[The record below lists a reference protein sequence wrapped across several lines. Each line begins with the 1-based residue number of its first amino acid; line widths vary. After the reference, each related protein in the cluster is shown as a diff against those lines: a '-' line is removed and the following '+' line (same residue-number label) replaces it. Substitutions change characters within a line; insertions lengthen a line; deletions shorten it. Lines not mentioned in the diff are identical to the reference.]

1 MAGFQRRAWGN
12 KPTTQ
17 TQSSTSDKWNLTVK
31 SAKYGKNGDIGF
43 KLGGFNYQ
51 DLSIINKINP
61 DVFFVKQGTMDK
73 AVWLWIK
80 SGKMDEFMA
89 DVAPL
94 ENALTSS
101 GHYSDA
107 SIKSF
112 CEKIENY
119 AESTPTEEEIAAN
132 NEKIATNWKELL
144 STMTDPEV
152 RKKFLAFQTT
162 YTCMTQFKDAAL
174 SPSNVI
180 SVLAADPQAT
190 FVTDKNTWQTKF
202 LRQVQPNAP
211 FVIIVKAE
219 NSLPPFN
226 LLNQD
231 PVVKASGGWNALVK
245 KSGGPWYGEAFA
257 AIKRVRLNNNLK
269 TAFYKSKVYDV
280 RYTTPIDP
288 SKDPFMEIPN
298 LINNLTG
305 EINIAAKAMLDK
317 EAMANGIEP
326 MDYDDKREGIT
337 TSEELTAFKDF
348 ILKKCKKLNINV
360 PEVGSD
366 ADVVANAVYAYAY
379 AKAESLNK
387 LQTKAKEAFANAVC
401 YAIAATF
408 DIQSNKVA
416 SCAQFF
422 SNLNPEHVETIAMDS
437 FETYKSLA
445 NFSLRE
451 DVGAQHVMS
460 FDEYSN
466 LLVGQSRNRKR
477 IKNKFDDMSSRMNA
491 L

>member
-17 TQSSTSDKWNLTVK
+17 SQASTSDKWNLTVK
-31 SAKYGKNGDIGF
+31 SAKYSKNGDIGF

-51 DLSIINKINP
+51 DLSAINKINP
-61 DVFFVKQGTMDK
+61 DVFFVKQGAMDK

-94 ENALTSS
+94 ESALTSS
-101 GHYSDA
+101 GHYSND

-119 AESTPTEEEIAAN
+119 AESVPTEEEISAN

-162 YTCMTQFKDAAL
+162 YACMTRFKSAAL
-174 SPSNVI
+174 SPNNVI

-190 FVTDKNTWQTKF
+190 FVTDKNTWETKF
-202 LRQVQPNAP
+202 LRRVQPNAP
-211 FVIIVKAE
+211 FVIIIKAE
-219 NSLPPFN
+219 NSLPPIN

-231 PVVKASGGWNALVK
+231 PIVKAAGGWNALVK
-245 KSGGPWYGEAFA
+245 KSGGPWYGEAHA
-257 AIKRVRLNNNLK
+257 AIKRVRLNNKLK
-269 TAFYKSKVYDV
+269 TAYYKSKEYDV
-280 RYTTPIDP
+280 RYTTPINP

-305 EINIAAKAMLDK
+305 EINNAAKAMLDK
-317 EAMANGIEP
+317 EARSNGVEP
-326 MDYDDKREGIT
+326 MDYNEKTEGIT
-337 TSEELTAFKDF
+337 TSEKLLEFKDF
-348 ILKKCKKLNINV
+348 ILKKCEKLRINV

-366 ADVVANAVYAYAY
+366 ADVITNAVYTYAYAY
-379 AKAESLNK
+379 AEKLNK
-387 LQTKAKEAFANAVC
+387 LHPKAKEAFANAVC

-408 DIQSNKVA
+408 NIQSNKVA
-416 SCAQFF
+416 SCAHFF
-422 SNLNPEHVETIAMDS
+422 SNLNPEDVETIAMDS
-437 FETYKSLA
+437 FETYKTLA

-466 LLVGQSRNRKR
+466 LLVGKSRNRKM